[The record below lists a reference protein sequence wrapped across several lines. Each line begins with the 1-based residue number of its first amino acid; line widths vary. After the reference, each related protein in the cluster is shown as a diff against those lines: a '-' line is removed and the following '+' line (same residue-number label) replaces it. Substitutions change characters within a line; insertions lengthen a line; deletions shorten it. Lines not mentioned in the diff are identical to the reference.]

1 MLSEEFYPYLLF
13 QTQNQKKLQASSL
26 SIAMKLTLDKI
37 REFGN
42 IELLAKQMVEG
53 FITGLHRS
61 PFHGFSVEFAE
72 HRLYNSGESTRH
84 IDWKVFAKT
93 DKLFIKRYEEE
104 TNLRCQIL
112 LDVSSSMYYPK
123 ENKGKLTFSIF
134 AAAALAYMLQKQRDA
149 VSIATFSDKIVEHSP
164 CKSTSIHLHQLL
176 IMLQNLLDSESY
188 LQSTLASKVL
198 HEIAEKIH
206 RRSLVIIFSDMFEHI
221 EAPQELFEALQHLKH
236 QQHEVLLFHVVDKQ
250 TEQDFTF
257 ENRPY
262 EFIDL
267 ETGEKVKL
275 QPNQIQE
282 NYRQQVTTFT
292 QELKMKCGQYK
303 IDFIEVDIA
312 QPFEDV
318 LYAYMIKRAKMR

>member
-1 MLSEEFYPYLLF
+1 
-13 QTQNQKKLQASSL
+13 
-26 SIAMKLTLDKI
+26 MKLTLDKI

-72 HRLYNSGESTRH
+72 HRLYNTGESTRH

-93 DKLFIKRYEEE
+93 DKLFVKRYEEE

-123 ENKGKLTFSIF
+123 ETKGKLTFSVF

-149 VSIATFSDKIVEHSP
+149 VSIATFDNKIIEHTP
-164 CKSTSIHLHQLL
+164 CKSTTIHLHQLFL
-176 IMLQNLLDSESY
+176 LLQRILDTDSN
-188 LQSTLASKVL
+188 LQSTLASKVF

-206 RRSLVIIFSDMFEHI
+206 KRSLVVIFSDMFEQI
-221 EAPQELFEALQHLKH
+221 EDAQELFGALQHLKH
-236 QQHEVLLFHVVDKQ
+236 QQHEVLLFHVVDKK
-250 TEQDFTF
+250 TEQDFVF

-275 QPNQIQE
+275 QPNQIQDS
-282 NYRQQVTTFT
+282 YRKQIVEFS

-312 QPFEDV
+312 QPFEDI
-318 LYAYMIKRAKMR
+318 LYAYMVKRAKMR